1 MRTRLATVCMML
13 ALLPAGAFARSA
25 PRRGSGQ
32 ADAIDAPRITQ
43 QAFKKLVAAN
53 NVVIVDT
60 RNIDLFDISHMRGA
74 LPLPLEGRLTW
85 PDAYEKTVAIL
96 LKTKKPVV
104 AYCA

>member
-1 MRTRLATVCMML
+1 MACLTL
-13 ALLPAGAFARSA
+13 ALTPAPARA
-25 PRRGSGQ
+25 QG

-53 NVVIVDT
+53 NVVIVDS
-60 RNIDLFDISHMRGA
+60 RNSDEFAASHMRNA

-96 LKTKKPVV
+96 LKTRKPVV
-104 AYCA
+104 VYCA

>member
-1 MRTRLATVCMML
+1 MCMVL
-13 ALLPAGAFARSA
+13 TLLPIGAQSA

-60 RNIDLFDISHMRGA
+60 RNIEAFETSHMKGA

-85 PDAYEKTVAIL
+85 LDQYEKTVAIL